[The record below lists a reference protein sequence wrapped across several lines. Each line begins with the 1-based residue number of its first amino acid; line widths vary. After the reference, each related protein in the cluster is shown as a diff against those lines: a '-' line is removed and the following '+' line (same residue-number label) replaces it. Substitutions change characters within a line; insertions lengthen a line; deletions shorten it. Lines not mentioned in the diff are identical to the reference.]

1 MMLGWNIG
9 IYRLK
14 KGEVPATATSPQGMR
29 LAVWQTGVRGL
40 DWIDTLVEEGKAI
53 NLGGDGYPCRY
64 TATAEHLI
72 PHFVTGVPE
81 AHSTWSFDASD
92 IRMEG
97 WEGKTVIDQ
106 TAIAACRPD
115 EWLLV
120 VAWDE
125 S

>member
-1 MMLGWNIG
+1 MLGWNIRV
-9 IYRLK
+9 YQLAE
-14 KGEVPATATSPQGMR
+14 KGNVPATATSPQGMR
-29 LAVWQTGVRGL
+29 LAVWQTGFREL
-40 DWIDTLVEEGKAI
+40 DWIDKLVEEGKAI

-72 PHFVTGVPE
+72 PHFANGVPE
-81 AHSTWSFDASD
+81 AHSKWSFEVTD
-92 IRMEG
+92 ILVEG